1 MVALC
6 PFTWNGEYQD
16 GSFIASSHLAEDRGT
31 GSGGS
36 VDITIGELK
45 PITSEMVQTLSPAMA
60 TPIAQTPGNQTGNH
74 SPLTDVLILRDKLT
88 GLEQQRIEVK
98 QVQADSNG
106 TRWTTGDEVAADGQ
120 VRAVRLGTYV
130 ATAETG
136 ALWKLPL
143 QVGTSGSA
151 SVRVP
156 GQTARATLDWRVT
169 GKQGDRTTVEGKL
182 LLPANGGTWTLQYQD
197 GVALAVNQSTEFRS
211 PSPKPN
217 DFHRRPTATS
227 AIHRAYRQPWP
238 RRVVVS
244 MDSPEADPVRSLSVR
259 ITQWLLAAISA
270 WAFATSSI
278 AGVALVIGNAAYPQ
292 SKLDN
297 PGNDARSIAKALG
310 EAGFEVTLALDQTGA
325 SMRQS
330 MQAFGEKLAAR
341 KQPGVF

>member
-1 MVALC
+1 MRIEVTRVPANKGVDRWNTGDEIAADGQVRAVRLGAFVATVQTGALWRF
-6 PFTWNGEYQD
+6 PLQVGSAGSATVSLLGYSRVGTVNWRVTGKQGRRTSVEAKLEYLQNGYIGRIVTWNGEYQD

-60 TPIAQTPGNQTGNH
+60 TPIVQTPGNQTGNH

-106 TRWTTGDEVAADGQ
+106 TRWTTGDDVAANGQ

-130 ATAETG
+130 ATTETG

-156 GQTARATLDWRVT
+156 GISARATLDWRVT

-182 LLPANGGTWTLQYQD
+182 LLPANGGNWTLQYQD
-197 GVALAVNQSTEFRS
+197 GLALAVSQSTEFRS
-211 PSPKPN
+211 PSPSGMIFVAGQLQLSPSTAPIAN
-217 DFHRRPTATS
+217 RRP
-227 AIHRAYRQPWP
+227 
-238 RRVVVS
+238 
-244 MDSPEADPVRSLSVR
+244 
-259 ITQWLLAAISA
+259 
-270 WAFATSSI
+270 
-278 AGVALVIGNAAYPQ
+278 GG
-292 SKLDN
+292 
-297 PGNDARSIAKALG
+297 
-310 EAGFEVTLALDQTGA
+310 
-325 SMRQS
+325 
-330 MQAFGEKLAAR
+330 
-341 KQPGVF
+341 

>member
-1 MVALC
+1 VSLLGYSRVGTVNWRVTGKQGRRTTVEAKLEYWTGISNGRIV
-6 PFTWNGEYQD
+6 TWNGEYQD
-16 GSFIASSHLAEDRGT
+16 GSFIALSHMAEDRGT

-45 PITSEMVQTLSPAMA
+45 PITSEVVQTLSPAMA
-60 TPIAQTPGNQTGNH
+60 TPIAQTPGNQTGTRR
-74 SPLTDVLILRDKLT
+74 PLTDVLILRDKLT

-98 QVQADSNG
+98 EVQADSNG
-106 TRWTTGDEVAADGQ
+106 TRWTTGDDVAANGQ

-136 ALWKLPL
+136 SLWRLPL

-211 PSPKPN
+211 SSPHGMI
-217 DFHRRPTATS
+217 F
-227 AIHRAYRQPWP
+227 
-238 RRVVVS
+238 
-244 MDSPEADPVRSLSVR
+244 
-259 ITQWLLAAISA
+259 
-270 WAFATSSI
+270 I
-278 AGVALVIGNAAYPQ
+278 AGQLQTSPSAAPVANRG
-292 SKLDN
+292 
-297 PGNDARSIAKALG
+297 PGG
-310 EAGFEVTLALDQTGA
+310 
-325 SMRQS
+325 
-330 MQAFGEKLAAR
+330 
-341 KQPGVF
+341 